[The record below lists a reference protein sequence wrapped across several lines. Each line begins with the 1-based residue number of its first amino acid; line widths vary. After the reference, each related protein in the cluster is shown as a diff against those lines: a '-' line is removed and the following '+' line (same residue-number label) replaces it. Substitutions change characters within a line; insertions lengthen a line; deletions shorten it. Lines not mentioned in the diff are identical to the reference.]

1 MSRSTRLPVRRAY
14 ATLAAVSALVLTA
27 GCSSNAPAAG
37 ESEASA
43 ESATSDVE
51 EAAEDTAA
59 ESCTYPVTVTD
70 MAGNEVT
77 VESVDSVVVTDNRM
91 FATIADWGIQPT
103 AAPRTLM
110 SPNNPMKD
118 DDSILDTGSHGEP
131 DFTKVIE
138 ADPTVIISG
147 YRYGDHADAL
157 KDAAPGAAFIDTT
170 NNEMTAD
177 EYAVASTQ
185 MLGEIFCMQD
195 KATELVDQFHTSLEE
210 TKAAYDPAMTVMGL
224 VTSGNEIRYSNPTD
238 GRGASIYFSLLG
250 LTPALDQDGST
261 NHQGD
266 DISLEAIAESNPDF
280 YLVLDRDAAFAGS
293 DGEETTPALELI
305 NGSASLAATPAV
317 VNQAIYIMPADY
329 YLTEDIYAY
338 MDVLSGL
345 KQAFEAQR

>member
-1 MSRSTRLPVRRAY
+1 MSSSTRSSMRRVG
-14 ATLAAVSALVLTA
+14 ATLAAVSALVLAA
-27 GCSSNAPAAG
+27 GCSSQTPTT
-37 ESEASA
+37 ETEESA
-43 ESATSDVE
+43 ESAAAEVE
-51 EAAEDTAA
+51 EAAEETAA
-59 ESCTYPVTVTD
+59 NACTYPLVVTD

-91 FATIADWGIQPT
+91 FATISDWGIQPT

-110 SPNNPMKD
+110 SPNNPMKAD
-118 DDSILDTGSHGEP
+118 DAILDTGSHGEP

-138 ADPTVIISG
+138 ADPTIIISG

-157 KDAAPGAAFIDTT
+157 KDAAPDAAFIDTT

-195 KATELVDQFHTSLEE
+195 KATELVDEFHSTLAE
-210 TKAAYDPAMTVMGL
+210 TKAAYDPEMTVMGL
-224 VTSGNEIRYSNPTD
+224 VTSGNEIRYSNPAD
-238 GRGASIYFSLLG
+238 GRGASIYFSLLN
-250 LTPALDQDGST
+250 LTPALDQEGST

-266 DISLEAIAESNPDF
+266 DISIEAIAESDPDF

-317 VNQAIYIMPADY
+317 VNQAIYVMPADY

-345 KQAFEAQR
+345 KQAFEAQK